1 VDNLHEPMS
10 LGKVGEVTAAEEPI
24 DSGTRYRD
32 ALGVPAFRGLFTGYV
47 ISMLGDVLATLAL
60 TVLVYEQTQSP
71 LLAALVFT
79 AYFVPYLIGSAGL
92 SALVDRIP
100 PRRLLVGCDL
110 IAAVLAALMA
120 IPGLPVGVLLLML
133 ATIAVLGPLPM
144 GARGGLLPVILPG
157 DAYLPGR
164 SLMRVISQLAQIVG
178 NAVGGLLLL
187 VLGARQALLID
198 ATSFL
203 ISACIVGFSLRAEP
217 AALRAGAEAREAGL
231 AGGLGRDS
239 LRGALQVLSDRDIRR
254 VLVYG
259 WVIPMVGV
267 APEALGIAFLAQ
279 AGEPSHALGWWLAG
293 LPTGVLIG
301 EVTAIWFLPPRYRVP
316 GIRPLSVLVFLPLL
330 FLVVIPPLSVAVA
343 LLVLAGLGSA
353 YTLGLDIL
361 GLQVTAEPL
370 RPRMFTISSAGLM
383 SLQGLGFTLA
393 GVLGSLLSPRAAIG
407 IAAVL
412 GLILSAA
419 LRLPRAE
426 VRTGRLRWGSPS

>member
-1 VDNLHEPMS
+1 MDNLHAPAN
-10 LGKVGEVTAAEEPI
+10 LGKVGEDAVTEERI

-32 ALGVPAFRGLFTGYV
+32 ALAIPAFRGLFTGYV

-71 LLAALVFT
+71 FLAALVFT
-79 AYFVPYLIGSAGL
+79 AYFVPYLVGSAGL
-92 SALVDRIP
+92 SALVDRLP
-100 PRRLLVGCDL
+100 ARRLLVSCDL
-110 IAAVLAALMA
+110 VAGVLAALMA

-164 SLMRVISQLAQIVG
+164 SLMRVFSQAAQIVG

-187 VLGARQALLID
+187 VLGARQALVID
-198 ATSFL
+198 SVSFL
-203 ISACIVGFSLRAEP
+203 LSALVVGYSLRAEP
-217 AALRAGAEAREAGL
+217 AALTAQVSVREAGL

-239 LRGALQVLSDRDIRR
+239 LRGAARVLSDRDIRR

-259 WVIPMVGV
+259 WLIPLLGV
-267 APEALGIAFLAQ
+267 APEALGIGYLAR
-279 AGEPSHALGWWLAG
+279 AGEPSHALGWWLAA

-301 EVTAIWFLPPRYRVP
+301 EVTAIWFLPPRYRIP
-316 GIRPLSVLVFLPLL
+316 AIRPLSALIFVPLL
-330 FLVVIPPLSVAVA
+330 FLVVTPPLPVVIG

-370 RPRMFTISSAGLM
+370 RGRMFTISSAGLM
-383 SLQGLGFTLA
+383 SLQGLGFTVA

-412 GLILSAA
+412 GLVLTAA
-419 LRLPRAE
+419 LRLPRAAPATE
-426 VRTGRLRWGSPS
+426 